1 VWVCSHLQHFA
12 HMSQTSQP
20 DSPSPG
26 TDPPTEIELI
36 DRSFAGQAALGTGV
50 SMAVLRRVA
59 RGDLPSTVRLHRT
72 GRILAFGRID
82 RLAPGYARAVAIAR
96 EHGFEPIERMAGGRA
111 AVFTEGTLCF
121 SHATRIRSMAAG
133 THDRFRRTAEIVRDT
148 LRAVGADARIGEV
161 AGEYCPGEWSVN
173 AGGRVKL
180 AGIGQR
186 MVAGGA
192 HVGGVLVVRGEQQ
205 IREVLVPVYEALGLE
220 WDPATAGSVAGA
232 TGAGPPPADG
242 PDPLLEQVRSAFR
255 AELEARFSVREAEI
269 DEETLRLA
277 EGFRAFHAPSV

>member
-1 VWVCSHLQHFA
+1 
-12 HMSQTSQP
+12 MSQTSQP
-20 DSPSPG
+20 PTPGASPERREAI
-26 TDPPTEIELI
+26 DLI

-82 RLAPGYARAVAIAR
+82 RLAPGYPEAVAIAR

-121 SHATRIRSMAAG
+121 SHASRIRSMAAG
-133 THDRFRRTAEIVRDT
+133 THDRFRQAAEIVSGT
-148 LRAVGADARIGEV
+148 LRRVGVDARIGEIP
-161 AGEYCPGEWSVN
+161 GEYCPGQWSVN
-173 AGGRVKL
+173 AGGEVKL

-186 MVAGGA
+186 MVSGGA

-205 IREVLVPVYEALGLE
+205 IRDVLVPVYEALGLE
-220 WDPATAGSVAGA
+220 WAPETAGSVAGVLRA
-232 TGAGPPPADG
+232 APPPAAG
-242 PDPLLEQVRSAFR
+242 PDPLLESVRAAFR
-255 AELEARFSVREAEI
+255 AELEARFKVRESEI
-269 DEETLRLA
+269 DAETLRMA